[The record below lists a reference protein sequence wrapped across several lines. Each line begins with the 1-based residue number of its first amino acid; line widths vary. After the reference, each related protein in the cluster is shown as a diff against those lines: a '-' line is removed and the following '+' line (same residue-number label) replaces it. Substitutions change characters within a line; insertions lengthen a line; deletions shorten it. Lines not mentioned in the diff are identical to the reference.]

1 VGGQQLFVPFVHKK
15 GCLIVI
21 IERLYER
28 GGVLAVAKPAGL
40 PTQAPAGIESV
51 ETLLRQQLFGEAFQA
66 AVAAGQHRH
75 PGGFLGVPHRL
86 DRPVSGVLL
95 LAGTPRAARQLSR
108 QFERR
113 QIEKVYL
120 ALVTADSAAGLAQGD
135 TFTWQDSLR
144 KVPDEPRAEVAP
156 DEPAAQV
163 AITTGR
169 VLAGMADRLLLELRP
184 QTGRMHQLRVQAAA
198 RGLPI
203 VGDRLYGCE
212 DRQPVERTSPI
223 GLHASAITFCDPDKA
238 VPVTVNCPLPPTAD
252 WLPWQE
258 IVAMPPG

>member
-1 VGGQQLFVPFVHKK
+1 
-15 GCLIVI
+15 VI
-21 IERLYER
+21 LERLYER

-51 ETLLRQQLFGEAFQA
+51 ESLLRQQLFGAAFQT

-86 DRPVSGVLL
+86 DRSVSGVLL

-120 ALVTADSAAGLAQGD
+120 AIVTADSAVGLAQSD
-135 TFTWQDSLR
+135 TFTWQDKLR
-144 KVPDEPRAEVAP
+144 KVPNVPRAEVAP
-156 DEPAAQV
+156 DDPAAQV

-169 VLAGMADRLLLELRP
+169 VLAGLADRMLLELRP

-203 VGDRLYGCE
+203 VGDGLYGGE
-212 DRQPVERTSPI
+212 VGQPVERTSPI
-223 GLHASAITFCDPDKA
+223 GLHAAAITFLDPDHA
-238 VPVTVNCPLPPTAD
+238 APVTVNCPLPPTAD
-252 WLPWQE
+252 WLQWQE
-258 IVAMPPG
+258 TVPIPSE